1 VIATRFPRLTPVVLA
16 ALAAGGCAGHTPYN
30 PWIVPQARF
39 FDQTRTIALA
49 PVETPEKLK
58 NPDPVR
64 AAFDS
69 LIVGALK
76 SAGYAV
82 IPASQSTPVWARL
95 TDSAGG
101 VFDPTTGHPD
111 TVKARALHEEFLREL
126 RTRFNADAVLYPAI
140 VIVGATFD
148 EQKASW
154 DGTSQTIEGAGSFI
168 LRALAGV
175 SRSGT
180 TEALSLAVDIEDVGG
195 SELFVNRGGIQVWS
209 KPSRSGF
216 HEVPRAELFVDESR
230 NQKSIQI
237 ALGPVLAR
245 TAAATAKR

>member
-1 VIATRFPRLTPVVLA
+1 VLATRLPQLTLAVLA
-16 ALAAGGCAGHTPYN
+16 ALTAMGCAGHTPYN

-39 FDQTRTIALA
+39 FDKTRTIALA
-49 PVETPEKLK
+49 PVQTPEKLE

-64 AAFDS
+64 ARFDS

-76 SAGYAV
+76 RAGYEV
-82 IPASQSTPVWARL
+82 IPSTQSTPLWARL

-101 VFDPTTGHPD
+101 MFDPTTGHQD
-111 TVKARALHEEFLREL
+111 TVKARALHDEFLREL

-140 VIVGATFD
+140 VIVGANFD
-148 EQKASW
+148 EQKATW

-195 SELFVNRGGIQVWS
+195 AELFVNRGGIEVWS

-216 HEVPRAELFVDESR
+216 HEVPRAELFVDQVR

-245 TAAATAKR
+245 SASSVSKR